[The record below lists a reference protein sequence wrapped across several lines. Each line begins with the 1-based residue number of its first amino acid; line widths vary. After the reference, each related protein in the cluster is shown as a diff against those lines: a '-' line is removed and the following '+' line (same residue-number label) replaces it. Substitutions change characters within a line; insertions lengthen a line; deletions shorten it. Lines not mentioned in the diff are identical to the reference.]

1 MTETPGLSTEPAAPA
16 YGAGP
21 TAGSALVAEVELRLP
36 ADSAYV
42 AVLRSVTAGLAAR
55 CDLTLDEIEDLRIAI
70 DEACAL
76 LLPLAQ
82 PGAFL
87 LTTFELTTGRLTAR
101 SQVRTRPSAQ
111 LGRDGFGW
119 TVLDALTSQVHVAEA
134 EGELSISLTKERGE
148 IPR

>member
-1 MTETPGLSTEPAAPA
+1 MTETPGLSTEPVAPMSH
-16 YGAGP
+16 
-21 TAGSALVAEVELRLP
+21 TKSAGSALVAEVQLRLP

-82 PGAFL
+82 SGASL
-87 LTTFELTTGRLTAR
+87 LTTFELTTGRLIAHSR
-101 SQVRTRPSAQ
+101 VSTRPGAQ

-119 TVLDALTSQVHVAEA
+119 TVLDALTSRVDVTEA
-134 EGELSISLTKERGE
+134 ESELSISLTKERGE
-148 IPR
+148 IPQ